1 MPSLPSKNH
10 LERLTSIHDL
20 DLFSLNP
27 GAPDKNFAMEPF
39 SRSVRCNYY
48 SPHSFSILKD
58 KIKNR
63 PELNMQFSIFH
74 NNVRSLKKNLENLQT
89 HLLNELNYNFSVIGI
104 SETRIKDENCDF
116 NPSLPGYNF
125 EFVPTPL
132 AAGGVGMYIND
143 ALKYKIIDKCANE
156 AFQALWIEIIQL

>member
-1 MPSLPSKNH
+1 LPSLPSKNH

-104 SETRIKDENCDF
+104 SETRIKGENCDF